1 MNCSLPGSSVHGD
14 YPGENTGVDRHV
26 LLQGIF
32 PNGNR
37 TCISFV
43 SCIGRQIPYHYCQLE
58 SLILQLWVTCC
69 YTVDVLLCASSVLT
83 HLKLKQLEEVGIT
96 RRLASKV
103 KYF

>member
-32 PNGNR
+32 PTRDR

-43 SCIGRQIPYHYCQLE
+43 SCIGRQILYHLCQLE
-58 SLILQLWVTCC
+58 SLILQLWVTRC
-69 YTVDVLLCASSVLT
+69 YALDILLCASSVLT

-96 RRLASKV
+96 RRLAPKA
-103 KYF
+103 KWF